1 MANLVQKVNLE
12 LERSKAISDAR
23 LEAYREVK
31 KGYDLIV
38 EELGRLT
45 PSVHL
50 AQEKLSNRS
59 DLYHHIDSIVASVSK
74 INGITVTN
82 KKLLGAGNSELPI
95 LGSILDGYH
104 G

>member
-1 MANLVQKVNLE
+1 MANLVKKVNLE
-12 LERSKAISDAR
+12 LERSRAISDAR
-23 LEAYREVK
+23 LEAYREAK

-45 PSVHL
+45 PTVHL
-50 AQEKLSNRS
+50 AKEHFANRS
-59 DLYHHIDSIVASVSK
+59 ELYHLLDSIFTSVSK
-74 INGITVTN
+74 MNEIQATD
-82 KKLLGAGNSELPI
+82 KKLLGTGHSELPI

>member
-12 LERSKAISDAR
+12 LERSRAISDAR

-45 PSVHL
+45 PTVHL
-50 AQEKLSNRS
+50 AQEQFASRS
-59 DLYHHIDSIVASVSK
+59 DLYNHLNSIVASVSK
-74 INGITVTN
+74 INGITVTD
-82 KKLLGAGNSELPI
+82 KKLLGAGHSELPI
-95 LGSILDGYH
+95 LGSVLDGYH